1 MPEKELIIRLSVF
14 DKKEDLRIEHGEIES
29 KFGLGFVKL
38 VVSEGVLFGFFKKK
52 KKVLNFLKF
61 ILQLGKPHPDPG
73 TFKQSSVSM

>member
-52 KKVLNFLKF
+52 KKSFNFF
-61 ILQLGKPHPDPG
+61 
-73 TFKQSSVSM
+73 

>member
-14 DKKEDLRIEHGEIES
+14 DKKEDLNME
-29 KFGLGFVKL
+29 KL
-38 VVSEGVLFGFFKKK
+38 NLNLVWVLSNWWSVRVFYLDSLKKK

-61 ILQLGKPHPDPG
+61 ILQLGKPHQDPG